1 MNSNGK
7 IALVTGAGRRVG
19 RALALALGD
28 AGCRVVVHY
37 NRSEKDAQ
45 ETAELINSLTPAG
58 EVLVVQADLADP
70 EQVTELASSVA
81 EKLGPIE
88 ILVNNASVFEQA
100 ELRNLSIDDWDRHF
114 AVNVR
119 APFLLAQ
126 LMQAQ
131 LSQNS
136 AAGTAEPTAPESR
149 ATAPGTRATA
159 PEIRATAHGKIISLN
174 DWRTARPDHF
184 AYGVTKSALSGLT
197 RTLALALAPH
207 IQVNE
212 IALGAILPP
221 VDIALDRPRE
231 EIKINLGPA
240 DRMGTL
246 NEVASAVLMLVQNDF
261 ITGETINVDG
271 GRHIY

>member
-1 MNSNGK
+1 MDSNGK
-7 IALVTGAGRRVG
+7 VALVTGAGRRVG

-28 AGCRVVVHY
+28 AGCRVAVHY
-37 NRSEKDAQ
+37 SQSEKDAQ
-45 ETAELINSLTPAG
+45 ETAALISSLAPGTEA
-58 EVLVVQADLADP
+58 VIIQADLEDP
-70 EQVTELASSVA
+70 AQVESLASSVA

-88 ILVNNASVFEQA
+88 ILVNNAAVFEQTA
-100 ELRNLSIDDWDRHF
+100 LKDVSVNDWDRHF

-126 LMQAQ
+126 SMQAQ
-131 LSQNS
+131 LAPNTSGTSAPGQS
-136 AAGTAEPTAPESR
+136 AADQSAA
-149 ATAPGTRATA
+149 
-159 PEIRATAHGKIISLN
+159 GKIISLN
-174 DWRTARPDHF
+174 DWRTARPGRF

-197 RTLALALAPH
+197 RTLALSLAPH

-221 VDIALDRPRE
+221 ANIAADRPRE
-231 EIKINLGPA
+231 EIKIDLGPA

-246 NEVASAVLMLVQNDF
+246 NEVANAVLMLVQNDF

-271 GRHIY
+271 GKHIY

>member
-1 MNSNGK
+1 MDSNGK
-7 IALVTGAGRRVG
+7 VALVTGAGRRVG

-28 AGCRVVVHY
+28 AGCRVAVHY
-37 NRSEKDAQ
+37 SQSEKDAQ
-45 ETAELINSLTPAG
+45 ETAALISSLAPGTEA
-58 EVLVVQADLADP
+58 VIIQADLEDP
-70 EQVTELASSVA
+70 AQVESLASSVA

-88 ILVNNASVFEQA
+88 ILVNNAAVFEQTA
-100 ELRNLSIDDWDRHF
+100 LKDVSVNDWDRHF

-126 LMQAQ
+126 SMQAQ
-131 LSQNS
+131 LAPNTSGQS
-136 AAGTAEPTAPESR
+136 AAGQSAAGQS
-149 ATAPGTRATA
+149 AAGQSAA
-159 PEIRATAHGKIISLN
+159 GQSAAGKIISLN
-174 DWRTARPDHF
+174 DWRTARPGRF

-197 RTLALALAPH
+197 RTLALSLAPH

-221 VDIALDRPRE
+221 ANIAADRPRE
-231 EIKINLGPA
+231 EIKIDLGPA

-246 NEVASAVLMLVQNDF
+246 NEVANAVLMLVQNDF